1 VHSFAERVV
10 TANWLARMW
19 PCEQNGR
26 MGAPTDCTLVVDAN
40 VTLQLYADHIKSLHG
55 TSRSVEFCTTC
66 MTESTAQNV
75 NQTPTRSWETMWPT
89 SSAYRTPS
97 RKRNMHTA
105 HWVEQIYSADS
116 NACHLPPHA
125 GGYRH
130 ACTTT
135 FLHTYCSMH
144 DISTACALHAITHNS
159 RTRVLDLVDHTC
171 KP

>member
-1 VHSFAERVV
+1 
-10 TANWLARMW
+10 MW
-19 PCEQNGR
+19 PCEQNGC
-26 MGAPTDCTLVVDAN
+26 MGAPTDCTSRHQCDAATARRSHQ
-40 VTLQLYADHIKSLHG
+40 VTAWNK
-55 TSRSVEFCTTC
+55 SVEFCTTC
-66 MTESTAQNV
+66 MTES
-75 NQTPTRSWETMWPT
+75 MH
-89 SSAYRTPS
+89 SSKREPNSHALVGNDEVDLQCIPRAEPQEKHAYCALGRTGI
-97 RKRNMHTA
+97 T
-105 HWVEQIYSADS
+105 ADS

-135 FLHTYCSMH
+135 FLHTNCSVH